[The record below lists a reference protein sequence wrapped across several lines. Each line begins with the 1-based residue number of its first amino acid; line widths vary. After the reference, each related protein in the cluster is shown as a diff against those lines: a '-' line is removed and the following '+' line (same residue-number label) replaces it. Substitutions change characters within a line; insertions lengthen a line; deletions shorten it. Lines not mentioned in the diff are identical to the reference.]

1 MRNSQ
6 WLAALAACL
15 LTQTALCAETAA
27 EQLRRIEAETAV
39 LKARARKAEVQ
50 AQLANKRAEI
60 AARNAE
66 ARRVAPPSEEPQL
79 RGIEAIGD
87 TWYATLA
94 LPGRSPVDLRLGDK
108 LSDGSRVT
116 AIRPSEVV
124 LQTRAKQVIRL
135 GMSSPNVAGNA
146 PSLALPME
154 LPTPGGL
161 RR

>member
-1 MRNSQ
+1 MRNSH
-6 WLAALAACL
+6 WLALAACL
-15 LTQTALCAETAA
+15 ISQTAVCAETAA
-27 EQLRRIEAETAV
+27 QQLTRIEAETAV

-66 ARRVAPPSEEPQL
+66 VRRSTPPPEEPQL
-79 RGIEAIGD
+79 RGVDAIGE
-87 TWYATLA
+87 TWYATVA
-94 LPGRSPVDLRLGDK
+94 LPGRSPVDLRVGDK

-124 LQTRAKQVIRL
+124 LETRTRHVIRL
-135 GMSSPNVAGNA
+135 GMSSPAAAGGA
-146 PSLALPME
+146 ISLGSPIE
-154 LPTPGGL
+154 LPPPGGL